1 MAGGAQRGVTRV
13 VLHLI
18 GADLA
23 LALAHEHVPLERR
36 LAIGAEA
43 CPVAAQID
51 AAPTRGC
58 WRAWRARGCRHAA
71 ARRGERARLLAP
83 GRAGRLFGP
92 GCGRQNA
99 TERDDDHDPEWART
113 PHEGRHYNVASRF
126 EPIPDRDRRLAR
138 WRDRKSTRL
147 NSSHVSIS
155 Y

>member
-1 MAGGAQRGVTRV
+1 MAGGAQRGVARV

-71 ARRGERARLLAP
+71 ARRGESARLLDS
-83 GRAGRLFGP
+83 GWAGRTLGP
-92 GCGRQNA
+92 GQRLQN
-99 TERDDDHDPEWART
+99 
-113 PHEGRHYNVASRF
+113 GSG
-126 EPIPDRDRRLAR
+126 
-138 WRDRKSTRL
+138 
-147 NSSHVSIS
+147 
-155 Y
+155 